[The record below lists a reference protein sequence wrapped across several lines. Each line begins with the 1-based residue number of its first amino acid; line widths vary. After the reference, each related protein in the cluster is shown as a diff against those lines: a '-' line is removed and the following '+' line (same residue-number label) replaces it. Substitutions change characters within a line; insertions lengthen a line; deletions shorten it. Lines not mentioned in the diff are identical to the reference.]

1 MIIESMVLFAKD
13 NILRKMNSFI
23 LFLVCVFSVSL
34 ALPTIA
40 NNINDPN
47 LILYFNE
54 DEGGFMNLLWMNYSG
69 TGMEDLLYVDYG
81 IETLYVAD
89 FVRIFVSPFVEVT
102 HGTLIFVFRCIHLL
116 AWIGSIIALWRLVG
130 RHFGKGWQQILA
142 VTLLVVRPA
151 FPYLLNNSNADIPV
165 LFFII
170 IGLDYSLRIIDKPN
184 IKSFCIAIVCAT
196 MGFVIKYY
204 GLLLLPAIALALYFS
219 RYYHDK
225 NYYRGVNSIFTHE
238 IKKAYLLPALIGVS
252 IILFTLIPILVYV
265 RGSTGITLYEEL
277 GIWGS
282 LKEKKLILW
291 IWLIGIFFIVT
302 SFVFWRINKQNILYW
317 RKIGKVF
324 NELNTYS
331 IIVCGAFFITTF
343 LLSLRLLV
351 NLNLFILEC
360 AQFGSLI
367 DVQAGLIEKK
377 GLFHVLLHNVVNKL
391 ATFDVIIFSFFML
404 YLGMEFY
411 NRQQHMEDASV
422 RLVFL
427 KRMVLLVFLIVP
439 FLYMLTPYRMEKHN
453 MLAFFAITVIL
464 VNQGITLFI
473 ISLKRK
479 KILQKMIIFCFVILF
494 VGDVVVN
501 AATVIKER
509 MRAFNQQHDV
519 AYEIADW
526 WLQHITKD
534 TMVVA
539 DHQTRVYVPTEHKN
553 IKYFRSY
560 KKVPSK
566 EGFVEELYRLVNE
579 YHPKYVYLNEG
590 SNGRPTDNETWP
602 SMNEMLP
609 DKTIKQ
615 IKVFE
620 STGRRYQRHPDDK
633 FVFYEIFYW

>member
-1 MIIESMVLFAKD
+1 
-13 NILRKMNSFI
+13 
-23 LFLVCVFSVSL
+23 
-34 ALPTIA
+34 
-40 NNINDPN
+40 
-47 LILYFNE
+47 
-54 DEGGFMNLLWMNYSG
+54 
-69 TGMEDLLYVDYG
+69 MEDLLYVDYG